1 MENMYSCHAAE
12 TGMDVKIPQLAK
24 NGRIAPH
31 EILPNDE
38 HRYMREQTQ

>member
-1 MENMYSCHAAE
+1 MYSCQAAE

-31 EILPNDE
+31 EILPNDK